1 MSEIYS
7 SMQMILRFLALLIG
21 FWPLFVADLSAQ
33 PATNPPR
40 QWSYLD
46 PATDSVAGISLDK
59 AYNLLKNR
67 PSVPVIVGILDSGVD
82 EKHEDLRDVI
92 WTNPGE
98 LPDNQT
104 DDDKNGYV
112 DDRHG
117 WNFLGAPNG
126 TTSEYGQPE
135 ITHTY
140 LLFREKYERADRTS
154 LSPTEKRQYDT
165 YQAAKRLYLPRY
177 AANRLKLAAFSDT
190 TRFWQVA
197 GQLTAQLP
205 DSITSDQKIR
215 LIPVDSDS
223 VATTVRHLLADAYS
237 PQYGSFGR
245 YVRLV
250 RLNWERFRQIVG
262 DEALIAYNP
271 DYSTSQTVGDDPA
284 NPYERQYGSPVMRL
298 DNAPQLAI
306 HGTHVAGIVGAR
318 RGNGLGIDGVADNVR
333 IMPVSVVPS
342 NGDERDKDIANGIR
356 YAVENGAKVINM
368 SFGKRLSPHKEAVD
382 AAIRFAEQHD
392 VLIVH
397 AAGNNGENYDLIPA
411 YPSAQFTDGSEA
423 RNVITVGNSTEKL
436 GKNLPAQ
443 SSNYGAQTVDLF
455 APGTDIL
462 STLPNG
468 RYASFTGTSMAAP
481 CVAGVAALLRSY
493 FPNLTAVQVKE
504 ILMKSTYKPSLT
516 VRQPGRS
523 AILVPFSSLSRSGGI
538 LNAEQAVRYSEPG
551 FVPDSK
557 D

>member
-1 MSEIYS
+1 MFSR
-7 SMQMILRFLALLIG
+7 LAFLIFAGWLL
-21 FWPLFVADLSAQ
+21 LLTNAYAQSA
-33 PATNPPR
+33 ANPPR

-46 PATDSVAGISLDK
+46 PTTDSVAGISLDK
-59 AYNLLKNR
+59 AYALLKSR

-82 EKHEDLRDVI
+82 DKHEDLRDVI
-92 WTNPGE
+92 WINPGE
-98 LPDNQT
+98 QPDNLT

-117 WNFLGAPNG
+117 WNFLGAPDG

-140 LLFREKYERADRTS
+140 LLFRGKYEQADRTK

-165 YQAAKRLYLPRY
+165 YQAAKRVYLPRY

-190 TRFWQVA
+190 RLFWQTA
-197 GQLTAQLP
+197 RQLTEQLSDTITSAAEIRSATVGQ
-205 DSITSDQKIR
+205 DSIALTLQN
-215 LIPVDSDS
+215 V
-223 VATTVRHLLADAYS
+223 LADAYNT
-237 PQYGSFGR
+237 QYGSFNQYLALIR
-245 YVRLV
+245 A
-250 RLNWERFRQIVG
+250 NWEQFRQMTVG
-262 DEALIAYNP
+262 EALIAYNP
-271 DYSTSQTVGDDPA
+271 DYSTSLTVGDDPA
-284 NPYERQYGSPVMRL
+284 NTDERQYGSPGMRL
-298 DNAPQLAI
+298 DNAPQLAV
-306 HGTHVAGIVGAR
+306 HGTHVAGIVGAK
-318 RGNGLGIDGVADNVR
+318 RGNGLGMDGVADNVR
-333 IMPVSVVPS
+333 IMTVSVVPS

-382 AAIRFAEQHD
+382 AAIRFAEERD

-397 AAGNNGENYDLIPA
+397 AAGNNGENYDSLPA
-411 YPSAQFTDGSEA
+411 FPSAQFTDGSVA
-423 RNVITVGNSTEKL
+423 RNVITVGNSTQKL
-436 GKNLPAQ
+436 DKNLPAQ

-468 RYASFTGTSMAAP
+468 RYASFSGTSMAAP

-493 FPNLTAVQVKE
+493 FPTLTAVQVKE
-504 ILMKSTYKPSLT
+504 ILMKSAYKPNIM

-523 AILVPFSSLSRSGGI
+523 AALVPFSSLSRSGGI
-538 LNAEQAVRYSEPG
+538 LNAEQAVKLAG
-551 FVPDSK
+551 Q
-557 D
+557 